1 MYNVIVLAEQAMT
14 AADAAEVVSL
24 HTGIEDEK
32 HYHVL
37 IPCDNAQLR
46 VEMALGSLGGGET
59 WSTPAMQLDDVDT
72 QELQDQLDSEAQ
84 TAVTVSVAALRAL
97 GHQASGEFTSDDPLE
112 SLGDVVK
119 KESAAEVIVMTRP
132 HVVQE
137 FLHLDWT
144 SKARRRLGVPV
155 LHLVEHETL
164 DAEAANGQG
173 ITGM

>member
-1 MYNVIVLAEQAMT
+1 MYNVIVLAEQVMT
-14 AADAAEVVSL
+14 PGDAAEVVAL
-24 HTGIEDEK
+24 HSGIEDEK

-46 VEMALGSLGGGET
+46 VETALGSLGASES
-59 WSTPAMQLDDVDT
+59 WPAPVIDT
-72 QELQDQLDSEAQ
+72 EQFDTTDAQRQLDSEAQ
-84 TAVTVSVAALRAL
+84 TAVTASVAALQAL
-97 GHQASGEFTSDDPLE
+97 GHQASGEFSSDDPLD
-112 SLGDVVK
+112 SLDAVVA
-119 KESAAEVIVMTRP
+119 ERSAAEVIVMTRP

-144 SKARRRLGVPV
+144 SRARRRLGVPV
-155 LHLVEHETL
+155 LHLVEHEDL